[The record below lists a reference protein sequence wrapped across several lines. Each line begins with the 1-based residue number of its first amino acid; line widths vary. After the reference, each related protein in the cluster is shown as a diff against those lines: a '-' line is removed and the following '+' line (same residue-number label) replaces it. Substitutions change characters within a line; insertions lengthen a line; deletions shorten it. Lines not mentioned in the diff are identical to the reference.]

1 MRSTFKVLFYVK
13 KGSEKPNGNLP
24 LMCRI
29 TVDGEIKQ
37 FSCKMDVPPRLWDV
51 KNSRASGK
59 SVEAQK
65 INLAVDKIRVEVNRR
80 YQELMQTDG
89 YVTAAK
95 LKDAYLGIGVK
106 QETLLKLFEQHNAEF
121 EKKVG
126 HSRAQGTFTRYR
138 TVCNHIR
145 EFLPHTYRRE
155 DIPLKELNLTFINDF
170 EYFLRTEKKCRTNTV
185 WGYMIVLKHI
195 VSIAR
200 NNGRLPFNPFAGY
213 INSPESVD
221 RGYLTQTE
229 IQTLMD
235 APMKNATHELVRD
248 LFVFSVFTGLAY
260 SDVKNL
266 TVDRLQTFFDGNLW
280 IITRRKKTNTE
291 SNIRLLDVPK
301 RIIEKYKGLARDG
314 HVFPVPSNGSC
325 NKILKDIGRQ
335 CGFKVRL
342 TYHVA
347 RHTNATTVLL
357 SHGVPIET
365 VSRLLG
371 HTNIKTTQIYAKI
384 TAQKIS
390 QDMETLS
397 HKLEDMET
405 NHLIKNRIPMKE
417 ERNIITM
424 DGQGNISLPSD
435 IGATAMTE
443 REICELFGVIAPTV
457 RAGIK
462 ALCKSGVLSVYDI
475 KRIIRISDKYSAE
488 VYNLETIAALAFRVE
503 SFGAAKVRKVLLERI
518 IHGRKEKTK
527 VFVSVVSDGKPNS
540 RWKA

>member
-37 FSCKMDVPPRLWDV
+37 FSCKMDVPLRLWDV
-51 KNSRASGK
+51 KNNRASGK
-59 SVEAQK
+59 SVEAQR
-65 INLAVDKIRVEVNRR
+65 INRAVDKIRVEVNRR
-80 YQELMQTDG
+80 YQELMQADG

-121 EKKVG
+121 AKKVG
-126 HSRAQGTFTRYR
+126 HSRAKGTFHRYI
-138 TVCNHIR
+138 TVCKHLH
-145 EFLPHTYRRE
+145 EFIPYTYKRE

-200 NNGRLPFNPFAGY
+200 NDGRLPFNPFAGY

-221 RGYLTQTE
+221 RGYLTKAE
-229 IQTLMD
+229 IQTLID
-235 APMKNATHELVRD
+235 VPMKNAYYELVRD
-248 LFVFSVFTGLAY
+248 MFVFSVFTGLAY

-266 TVDRLQTFFDGNLW
+266 TTDNLQTFFDGNLW

-291 SNIRLLDVPK
+291 SNIRLLDVPRK
-301 RIIEKYKGLARDG
+301 IIEKYRGLARDNK
-314 HVFPVPSNGSC
+314 VFPIPSNTTC
-325 NKILKDIGRQ
+325 NKILKEIGRQ
-335 CGFKVRL
+335 CGFKTRL
-342 TYHVA
+342 STHVA

-357 SHGVPIET
+357 SNGVPIET

-384 TAQKIS
+384 TNQKIS

-397 HKLEDMET
+397 HKLEDME
-405 NHLIKNRIPMKE
+405 KN
-417 ERNIITM
+417 
-424 DGQGNISLPSD
+424 
-435 IGATAMTE
+435 
-443 REICELFGVIAPTV
+443 IC
-457 RAGIK
+457 
-462 ALCKSGVLSVYDI
+462 
-475 KRIIRISDKYSAE
+475 SA
-488 VYNLETIAALAFRVE
+488 I
-503 SFGAAKVRKVLLERI
+503 
-518 IHGRKEKTK
+518 
-527 VFVSVVSDGKPNS
+527 
-540 RWKA
+540 